1 LGTVAA
7 TGNVAY
13 RIVGSSAKDGVLGG
27 VATPAETI
35 AYTLKLG
42 GGAVLNPTTASFT
55 VFTSTLTADL
65 PATALTLDIVAADVT
80 GKSVQHYTDTL
91 TLTTVSP

>member
-1 LGTVAA
+1 
-7 TGNVAY
+7 
-13 RIVGSSAKDGVLGG
+13 
-27 VATPAETI
+27 
-35 AYTLKLG
+35 
-42 GGAVLNPTTASFT
+42 